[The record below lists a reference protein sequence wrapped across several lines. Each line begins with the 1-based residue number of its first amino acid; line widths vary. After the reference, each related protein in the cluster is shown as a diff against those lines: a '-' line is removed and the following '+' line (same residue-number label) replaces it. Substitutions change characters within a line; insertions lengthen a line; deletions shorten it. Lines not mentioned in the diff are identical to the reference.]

1 MNRLSPKLLFLLGI
15 LGMSVSHLHTAQA
28 DAIVV
33 CERHLRTGE
42 YAGDIDIVAQRI
54 SPLGEIIWQE
64 GTQSIAVAAGTHAER
79 NPQAIPNS
87 SGGLIVAFETEAR
100 TGDRAGDSEIR
111 CSVFR
116 ELAPETG
123 SPSPNS
129 PTQTPAPRTPP
140 SDRG

>member
-100 TGDRAGDSEIR
+100 TGDHGEGHLGDDVAGDSAIG
-111 CSVFR
+111 CSVLR
-116 ELAPETG
+116 ELAP
-123 SPSPNS
+123 
-129 PTQTPAPRTPP
+129 
-140 SDRG
+140 